1 MLRDSIDKLCVCVF
15 LLSQKAARKEV
26 KNVPREVY
34 HATVREERKKI
45 PISLSKNLQCRK
57 GAAKG
62 AGDKC
67 ITNQIPSHTDRES
80 LHELRVKSDIESS
93 GERLYKLTEASSS
106 TKRTSFFQMLIFV
119 MLAQNRSWA
128 SSKTQ
133 RPICY
138 LSICDC
144 FKKECV
150 I

>member
-1 MLRDSIDKLCVCVF
+1 MSVCFFYLKKQPERKSKMYLVRYITQRF
-15 LLSQKAARKEV
+15 ERKEKKYRFLSQRIYNA
-26 KNVPREVY
+26 
-34 HATVREERKKI
+34 ER
-45 PISLSKNLQCRK
+45 

-67 ITNQIPSHTDRES
+67 ITYQIPSHTDRES
-80 LHELRVKSDIESS
+80 LHELGVKSDIESS
-93 GERLYKLTEASSS
+93 GERLYKLTEASSW

-119 MLAQNRSWA
+119 MLAQNRSCA
-128 SSKTQ
+128 SSKTE